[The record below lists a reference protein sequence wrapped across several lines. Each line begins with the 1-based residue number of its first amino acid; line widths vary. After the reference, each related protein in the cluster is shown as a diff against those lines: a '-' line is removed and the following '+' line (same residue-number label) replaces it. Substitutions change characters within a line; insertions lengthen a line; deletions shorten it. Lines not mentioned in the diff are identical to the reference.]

1 MTFKVYTAS
10 IRNNP
15 RCSDGTRSIVIGES
29 EFLIFEGTAAGAIF
43 ALRQLG
49 VGVSVAVRYPGGLRS
64 CMNKPALWADI
75 AAMAA

>member
-1 MTFKVYTAS
+1 MFKVYCNS
-10 IRNNP
+10 VRQIGP
-15 RCSDGTRSIVIGES
+15 VCSDGTRSIVIGET
-29 EFLIFEGTAAGAIF
+29 GTEIYSGNAAGAIF

-49 VGVSVAVRYPGGLRS
+49 VGASVAVRYPGGLRS